1 MVIRLGIVY
10 GCFHATTAELN
21 SYNKNHIALKVEN
34 IYYLA
39 LYRKVKYRG
48 SLGIK
53 NHWRS
58 SHRGSVVNE
67 SN

>member
-10 GCFHATTAELN
+10 GCFRATTAELN

-39 LYRKVKYRG
+39 LYRKKFAEPQTKGR
-48 SLGIK
+48 K
-53 NHWRS
+53 TR
-58 SHRGSVVNE
+58 
-67 SN
+67 

>member
-10 GCFHATTAELN
+10 GCFRATTAELN

-39 LYRKVKYRG
+39 LCRK
-48 SLGIK
+48 SLLTIALEYIK
-53 NHWRS
+53 NDQLEER
-58 SHRGSVVNE
+58 NQY
-67 SN
+67 